1 MISHRV
7 QRIFVIRPVEMRFY
21 TYNGERI
28 RNVPED
34 YIIDQEITA
43 QEAMDTLRSL
53 RNMLLQN
60 CDWTQLADV
69 PFTDSEKNAWRT
81 YRQNLRDFPSFV
93 DVVNW
98 TAPSWPLAPGET
110 EIVSEEVI
118 YDWPPQNENVTLPE
132 NETTEE
138 PIVHSVIVTPEATI
152 VEDVIEEETIADS
165 SINEYMSTPT
175 SDVYKKPD
183 VLTYEFVE
191 GLGVIPI
198 SDINYPRSP
207 ESE

>member
-1 MISHRV
+1 MHGVHIV
-7 QRIFVIRPVEMRFY
+7 
-21 TYNGERI
+21 T
-28 RNVPED
+28 
-34 YIIDQEITA
+34 
-43 QEAMDTLRSL
+43 
-53 RNMLLQN
+53 
-60 CDWTQLADV
+60 
-69 PFTDSEKNAWRT
+69 
-81 YRQNLRDFPSFV
+81 
-93 DVVNW
+93 
-98 TAPSWPLAPGET
+98 GET